1 MQAPSLPKELDQHQ
15 VIHSVKQAINFIWGH
30 VRSKEDW
37 EVVGAV
43 LSDGRTVPLHNSHLD
58 PKSNFAVEFDE
69 IEPFADD
76 VVAIYH
82 SHPEGSEI
90 PTVTDERGL
99 APIPAVIVTPTGI
112 ILWWH
117 NESIGYYRIW
127 DWYGPE

>member
-15 VIHSVKQAINFIWGH
+15 VIESIKQAIHLIWDH
-30 VRSKEDW
+30 VRRNEDW

-43 LSDGRTVPLHNSHLD
+43 LSDGGTVPLINSHLD
-58 PKSNFAVEFDE
+58 PKSNFAVDSTELE
-69 IEPFADD
+69 NIED

-82 SHPEGSEI
+82 SHPLGQEI
-90 PTVTDERGL
+90 PTITDERGL